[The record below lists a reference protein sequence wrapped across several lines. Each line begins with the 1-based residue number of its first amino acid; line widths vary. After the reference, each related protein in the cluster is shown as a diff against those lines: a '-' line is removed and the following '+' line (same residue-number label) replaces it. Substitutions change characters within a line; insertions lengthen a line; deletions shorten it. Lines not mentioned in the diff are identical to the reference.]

1 MRKDK
6 RQINA
11 VWEYCN
17 RYGDVFRF
25 AKIGSGKNS
34 YIKTIAY
41 LGNVIVFKKMQD
53 KQKILK
59 QEGLNNE

>member
-17 RYGDVFRF
+17 RYGDIYRF

-41 LGNVIVFKKMQD
+41 LGNVVADVYLQ
-53 KQKILK
+53 KQQLDNYK
-59 QEGLNNE
+59 QGF